1 MKWVGGA
8 EYLNFPGLDWI
19 QAFKSIVINIV
30 GSAAEGFRFTMR
42 PASIYFVSAAGSGLA
57 GGLIC

>member
-1 MKWVGGA
+1 
-8 EYLNFPGLDWI
+8 LNFPGLDWI

-57 GGLIC
+57 GC

>member
-1 MKWVGGA
+1 VFH
-8 EYLNFPGLDWI
+8 ERCRPDLPGTP
-19 QAFKSIVINIV
+19 INI
-30 GSAAEGFRFTMR
+30 GPAAEGFKFTMR